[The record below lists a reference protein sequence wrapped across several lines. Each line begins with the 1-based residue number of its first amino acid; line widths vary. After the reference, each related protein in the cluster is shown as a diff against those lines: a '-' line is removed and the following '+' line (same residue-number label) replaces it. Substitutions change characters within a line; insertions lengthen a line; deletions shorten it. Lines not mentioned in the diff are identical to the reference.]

1 MHYSAGGWTQGLVA
15 CWVSTLSLYTTCLNW
30 SFVSRVF
37 HLPVYIRHNHSQTI
51 DSGSCSPRS
60 RCFYTPFRSTA
71 NRNSLCLALKA
82 SPGITSIQA
91 RRFRDFSGSFLLLS
105 FHTDSLLKRPTPHS
119 PAIHIAHIPPSGFA
133 FSKKLPWPHFCF
145 CFFFSSS
152 FYSFKCGELAG
163 ALCTLTERS
172 TTALCAVF
180 LPLLILICFTHLR
193 RPMAHSCSNVHE
205 DLGPSFTALF

>member
-15 CWVSTLSLYTTCLNW
+15 CWVSTLSLYITCLNW

-51 DSGSCSPRS
+51 DSGSCSPGA

-105 FHTDSLLKRPTPHS
+105 FHTDSLCLSVPHPTP
-119 PAIHIAHIPPSGFA
+119 PPST
-133 FSKKLPWPHFCF
+133 LPTYLLQALLSPKNFPDHTFVSV
-145 CFFFSSS
+145 FFSSS

-163 ALCTLTERS
+163 ALCMLTERS

-180 LPLLILICFTHLR
+180 LPHLILICFTHFR

-205 DLGPSFTALF
+205 DLGPSLTALF